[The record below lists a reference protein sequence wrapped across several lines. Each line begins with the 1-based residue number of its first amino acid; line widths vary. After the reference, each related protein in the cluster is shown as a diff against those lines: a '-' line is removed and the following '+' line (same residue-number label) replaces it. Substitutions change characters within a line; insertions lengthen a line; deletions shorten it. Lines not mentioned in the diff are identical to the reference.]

1 MRCLL
6 LSFLLVSGVASCGGS
21 SKSECSK
28 DTDCKGDRIC
38 EQGRCIQPTVRPS
51 APDPAPDPDPD
62 PDPDPNTPPSN
73 PSTLP
78 NLPVLPKLPSLNL
91 PNLSIGQGGL
101 NLNFKLQVGKDE
113 HVIEMDPTGNPSV
126 KWCVNQKCDVLD
138 LTRPADV
145 ERMLERLANTAGNA
159 DPQLKATLQTLKDL
173 SSMMNQG
180 GGISGLSPGTFTNQP
195 TGPRRLTTYRSS
207 AEIVAA
213 GDKAEGAEGHLT
225 DLSPTIVSS
234 DQVTFKTAD
243 GVTVDLVAPAAV
255 QSRLPG
261 LARATGPQTVR
272 FRILRVTAKYIKGEI
287 LEIPNR

>member
-1 MRCLL
+1 MRFVFLFFLL
-6 LSFLLVSGVASCGGS
+6 LPGLVSCGS
-21 SKSECSK
+21 STKAECRK

-38 EQGRCIQPTVRPS
+38 EQGRCTQPVVHSS
-51 APDPAPDPDPD
+51 APVPDPDPD
-62 PDPDPNTPPSN
+62 PDPDLSASPSN
-73 PSTLP
+73 PVP
-78 NLPVLPKLPSLNL
+78 LPKLPSFSI
-91 PNLSIGQGGL
+91 PNFSLGQGGL
-101 NLNFKLQVGKDE
+101 NLNFKLQVGSDE
-113 HVIEMDPTGNPSV
+113 HTIEMDPTGNPSV
-126 KWCVNQKCDVLD
+126 KWCVNQKCDVMD
-138 LTRPADV
+138 LTRPGDV

-180 GGISGLSPGTFTNQP
+180 GGLSGLSPTPFTNQP
-195 TGPRRLTTYRSS
+195 SGPKRQATYRSS
-207 AEIVAA
+207 TEIVAA

-234 DQVTFKTAD
+234 DQVTFKTPD

-272 FRILRVTAKYIKGEI
+272 FRILRVTARYIKGEI
-287 LEIPNR
+287 IEIPNR

>member
-1 MRCLL
+1 MGKLLFSCLL
-6 LSFLLVSGVASCGGS
+6 FVGLLSCGGA

-38 EQGRCIQPTVRPS
+38 EKGRCVQPLMHPS
-51 APDPAPDPDPD
+51 APEPDPDPD
-62 PDPDPNTPPSN
+62 PDPDPNAAPAN
-73 PSTLP
+73 PLPMP
-78 NLPVLPKLPSLNL
+78 NLPKMPNLPQLNL
-91 PNLSIGQGGL
+91 PHFSLGQGGL
-101 NLNFKLQVGKDE
+101 NLNFKLQVGSDE
-113 HVIEMDPTGNPSV
+113 HTIEMDPSGNMNV

-145 ERMLERLANTAGNA
+145 ERMLEKLANTAGNV
-159 DPQLKATLQTLKDL
+159 DPQLKTTLQMLRDL

-180 GGISGLSPGTFTNQP
+180 GGIGGLTPGPFTNSP
-195 TGPRRLTTYRSS
+195 SGRKLTTYNSA
-207 AEIVAA
+207 AEILAD
-213 GDKAEGAEGHLT
+213 GEKAEGAEGRLT

-234 DQVTFKTAD
+234 DQVTFKTSE
-243 GVTVDLVAPAAV
+243 GVTVDLVAPAAL
-255 QSRLPG
+255 QTRLPG